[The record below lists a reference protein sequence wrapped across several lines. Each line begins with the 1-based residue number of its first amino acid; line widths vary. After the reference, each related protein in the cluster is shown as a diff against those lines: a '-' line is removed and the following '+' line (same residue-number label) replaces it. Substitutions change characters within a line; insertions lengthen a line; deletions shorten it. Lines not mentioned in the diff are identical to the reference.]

1 MLEDLFDIW
10 KIFNK
15 DSDKPRGGFAD
26 VRALDDTTAVL
37 DLPRRRPKSLFD
49 FQVVEDLHLLPEEI
63 PDKRLQIIVSMFH
76 IN

>member
-1 MLEDLFDIW
+1 MSEDLFDIW

-15 DSDKPRGGFAD
+15 DSDKPRDDFPD

-37 DLPRRRPKSLFD
+37 DLPKSSFD
-49 FQVVEDLHLLPEEI
+49 FQVVEDLHILPGEI
-63 PDKRLQIIVSMFH
+63 PDKRLQTIVSMFH